1 MKTMIGRRVVAALG
15 HLARAALLLGAL
27 ASVGSAQRGSPLLK
41 TDLIDLLSSPVIP
54 GREIADLVRRNCLA
68 FRPTQ
73 RDLADFRSLGASTD
87 VVASITGCATLP
99 PGGGGGGGGAT
110 ESSRAAG
117 AAAASAAA
125 TLQVVLRQRRIV
137 AAAGGQERVVVLAAR
152 GGIPQPGV
160 SIALRGSASIEGS
173 SGRDLSVATDDS
185 GFAIFSVNVG
195 RRLATYRLEVAP
207 ASGGTLPGRPVVEL
221 VVRPGP
227 PASAYAEPREVV
239 FDQGLD
245 SIVPIAVAVR
255 DSVGHPV
262 SGEPVVLGGNPEG
275 AGFRPDTAVTDS
287 LGRARLFLAWGG
299 VRRGGT
305 LQVRIRGRQLAWVD
319 VIVGT
324 PLVAGGTGFL
334 PAPLLR
340 GAVHTDLGAPLVFEA
355 RTRLGRPAVGRSVAF
370 SALNA
375 SVSPATATTDSE
387 GRARVEVT
395 LGDRVG
401 PAVIQAT
408 IDSLEKQLTLQVEP
422 GPPTELILE
431 RNGTRVDGRWLTV
444 GLDSI
449 FVVRVRA
456 RDADGNST
464 GVANLARVLRATPFD
479 SRIPIA
485 HLVSIQE
492 EPSAV
497 ALTFRA
503 IRAGRANIKLR
514 TADISTFVWLEV
526 VQVR

>member
-1 MKTMIGRRVVAALG
+1 
-15 HLARAALLLGAL
+15 
-27 ASVGSAQRGSPLLK
+27 
-41 TDLIDLLSSPVIP
+41 
-54 GREIADLVRRNCLA
+54 
-68 FRPTQ
+68 
-73 RDLADFRSLGASTD
+73 
-87 VVASITGCATLP
+87 
-99 PGGGGGGGGAT
+99 
-110 ESSRAAG
+110 
-117 AAAASAAA
+117 
-125 TLQVVLRQRRIV
+125 
-137 AAAGGQERVVVLAAR
+137 
-152 GGIPQPGV
+152 
-160 SIALRGSASIEGS
+160 
-173 SGRDLSVATDDS
+173 
-185 GFAIFSVNVG
+185 
-195 RRLATYRLEVAP
+195 
-207 ASGGTLPGRPVVEL
+207 
-221 VVRPGP
+221 
-227 PASAYAEPREVV
+227 
-239 FDQGLD
+239 
-245 SIVPIAVAVR
+245 
-255 DSVGHPV
+255 
-262 SGEPVVLGGNPEG
+262 
-275 AGFRPDTAVTDS
+275 
-287 LGRARLFLAWGG
+287 
-299 VRRGGT
+299 
-305 LQVRIRGRQLAWVD
+305 
-319 VIVGT
+319 
-324 PLVAGGTGFL
+324 
-334 PAPLLR
+334 
-340 GAVHTDLGAPLVFEA
+340 
-355 RTRLGRPAVGRSVAF
+355 
-370 SALNA
+370 
-375 SVSPATATTDSE
+375 VSPATATTDSE